1 KRKTE
6 TQDKMTRDPHKSQSQ
21 ALPRPPD
28 LARPDELWPRLR
40 AGQRHAVRRR
50 RVLHGASASA
60 LALLLVAVVPW
71 PGLHVPVDAPQGVA
85 ATDGEL
91 IRDQIVTIDRALQ
104 VAYARGASDAEVEPM
119 WQARNVLA
127 TRIATRAD
135 AARKGI

>member
-1 KRKTE
+1 
-6 TQDKMTRDPHKSQSQ
+6 MRDPHKSQLHD
-21 ALPRPPD
+21 LPRAPD
-28 LARPDELWPRLR
+28 LAPPDALWPRLR
-40 AGQRHAVRRR
+40 AGQRQAVLRR

-71 PGLHVPVDAPQGVA
+71 PGLHAPVDAPQGVA

-127 TRIATRAD
+127 TRIATRVD
-135 AARKGI
+135 AAHRQGI